1 MAEIKS
7 ITALLQV
14 RVNTGQYEGTEALVS
29 MTANLDDFDDAAEEH
44 AKLQRQ
50 VDEAMLLQLR
60 AIYKGR
66 GKSTSAKMIAKQHGI
81 PMHGG
86 EG

>member
-1 MAEIKS
+1 MAEIKTV
-7 ITALLQV
+7 TASLQV

-29 MTANLDDFDDAAEEH
+29 MTAELDEFDAEHQETANLQ
-44 AKLQRQ
+44 AK

-60 AIYKGR
+60 AIYKAR

-86 EG
+86 DA

>member
-1 MAEIKS
+1 MAEVKS
-7 ITALLQV
+7 VTASLQV

-29 MTANLDDFDDAAEEH
+29 MTAEIDEFDSPEEET
-44 AKLQRQ
+44 ARLQRQ

-60 AIYKGR
+60 AIYKAR

-86 EG
+86 EA

>member
-1 MAEIKS
+1 MAHVRS
-7 ITALLQV
+7 VTASLQV

-29 MTANLDDFDDAAEEH
+29 MTAELDEFDDAVEET
-44 AKLQRQ
+44 AALQRR

-60 AIYKGR
+60 AIYKSR
-66 GKSTSAKMIAKQHGI
+66 GKSTSAAMVAKQHGV

-86 EG
+86 GE